1 MSSRT
6 QRFLPTKIQR
16 NRHAPRTKPEQFDE
30 VIREAFDFSRKISR
44 KSAFDKEADYFIRE
58 TYQGHIEK
66 RRKAALRRSL
76 NEILQRKAPTDM
88 KEAAASDHKQV
99 QLTFEDIDNSEHRQ
113 IQQAPAHT
121 ATPNHRQF
129 QLDPEEAAI
138 AWIELNAPMA
148 SYTKMEQQSHVLFAT
163 AIWMLDKI
171 TEQENWRRKLFRLLP
186 RNEHEIEEFH
196 EPDVWDCSYDYDLIA
211 SVVNVL
217 YYRNLNVDRKQ
228 PIDASTIDNFEKRL
242 DLYEDNP
249 YALTSEYA
257 ATHQLP
263 DDWRTVSYN
272 VPSSTTYNDDNRERF
287 RALLALIPQEEID
300 DIVDQFKALLGEWVN
315 RFYEGLAAISKECEP
330 LDQQKSQI
338 AEEHNAL
345 VDELEVLIDAF
356 EDKKRSRTV
365 KKNDKGKGNKQGTD
379 SLLLGTPAVNPLLVN
394 PKMSS
399 AKQNPLLVN
408 AMTGSLPGIEEFI
421 KSQSNGAAGQ
431 PIRTTG
437 SVSGMKTGM
446 KPANRYG
453 FSPSALSP
461 FGEGISGDNELDAQ
475 MDQIEGLYR
484 RIENLE
490 DRFNE
495 LQDET
500 NAVFK
505 RERSY
510 SFQMSV
516 YGRISNVFIE
526 SHEGLPSSLSE
537 PMRLPDVY
545 GLCFALL
552 YLIEIGD
559 DIPWLYGACYGFMME
574 VCESLPWGMK
584 EYDELDDPIWE
595 YDNDEASVPKTAAIP
610 DLNER
615 KYSYKD
621 SDYYFPR
628 SLAQIL
634 YEETGCILPRDVN
647 IYYPEYDTFRQYGI
661 KGKDAGFMML
671 MSAAL
676 STARRNIHA
685 TNLDPEAIRFLERD
699 PFDPLY
705 SDEDADEDAEGDAG
719 EERDEEDA
727 ETVLDE
733 EPARPKDE
741 KDILIDQLKK
751 ELKKSR
757 AALHSAEVESRN
769 TRKELSSTMSIYERE
784 HRELA
789 DLREI
794 VFNAQFT
801 DGSSEAE
808 QPATVSDATYPYE
821 TAKRTTVFGGHD
833 TFLKAIKPMLPN
845 VRFIDSS
852 YMTFSPELV
861 RNSDIVWVQTNCI
874 SHPMFWNVV
883 KYAKQYGVQLRYFGY
898 ASAEKCADQVVEADK
913 R

>member
-16 NRHAPRTKPEQFDE
+16 NRHAPRTKPEQYDD
-30 VIREAFDFSRKISR
+30 VIREAFDFSRKISK
-44 KSAFDKEADYFIRE
+44 KSAFDKEADLFIRE

-76 NEILQRKAPTDM
+76 STILQRNT
-88 KEAAASDHKQV
+88 S
-99 QLTFEDIDNSEHRQ
+99 T
-113 IQQAPAHT
+113 
-121 ATPNHRQF
+121 
-129 QLDPEEAAI
+129 LDPEDAAI

-148 SYTKMEQQSHVLFAT
+148 SYTKMEQQNHVLFAA
-163 AIWMLDKI
+163 AIWMLDRI

-217 YYRNLNVDRKQ
+217 YYRNLNADRKQ

-257 ATHQLP
+257 TTHQLP
-263 DDWRTVSYN
+263 DDWRTAPYT
-272 VPSSTTYNDDNRERF
+272 PSHDAPGTDDNRERF

-300 DIVDQFKALLGEWVN
+300 DIVDQFKALLGDWVD
-315 RFYEGLAAISKECEP
+315 RFYDGLATIAKECVTF
-330 LDQQKSQI
+330 DQQKARI
-338 AEEHNAL
+338 AEEHNTL

-356 EDKKRSRTV
+356 EDKRRSKTV
-365 KKNDKGKGNKQGTD
+365 TKEAKGKGGRRGT
-379 SLLLGTPAVNPLLVN
+379 GAPTVNPLLANPLVN
-394 PKMSS
+394 P
-399 AKQNPLLVN
+399 AKQNPLLSN

-421 KSQSNGAAGQ
+421 KSQSMGQSARPTGAGVSKD
-431 PIRTTG
+431 TG
-437 SVSGMKTGM
+437 KNVGMNISMNTATRSV
-446 KPANRYG
+446 ANRFG
-453 FSPSALSP
+453 FSPSVFSP
-461 FGEGISGDNELDAQ
+461 FDDRLTGDNELDAQ
-475 MDQIEGLYR
+475 MDQIDVVYR

-495 LQDET
+495 LQDDT
-500 NAVFK
+500 NAVYK
-505 RERSY
+505 RERTY

-516 YGRISNVFIE
+516 YGRISNVFKE

-615 KYSYKD
+615 KYAYRD

-634 YEETGCILPRDVN
+634 YEETGCLLPRDVS

-685 TNLDPEAIRFLERD
+685 TNLDPEAIRFLNHD
-699 PFDPLY
+699 PLDPLY
-705 SDEDADEDAEGDAG
+705 SDEDADEDAGEDTDFEGEAT
-719 EERDEEDA
+719 EIIEQ
-727 ETVLDE
+727 
-733 EPARPKDE
+733 PKDE
-741 KDILIDQLKK
+741 KDILIDQLKE

-757 AALHSAEVESRN
+757 AVLHSAEVESRN
-769 TRKELSSTMSIYERE
+769 TRKELASTKSIYERE

-794 VFNAQFT
+794 VFNAQFA
-801 DGSSEAE
+801 DGSGEPE
-808 QPATVSDATYPYE
+808 QPSTVSEETYPYE

-883 KYAKQYGVQLRYFGY
+883 KYAKQYGVQLRYFLY

>member
-1 MSSRT
+1 
-6 QRFLPTKIQR
+6 
-16 NRHAPRTKPEQFDE
+16 
-30 VIREAFDFSRKISR
+30 VIREAFDFSRKISK
-44 KSAFDKEADYFIRE
+44 KSAFDREADHFIRE
-58 TYQGHIEK
+58 TYQGYIEK

-76 NEILQRKAPTDM
+76 NDILQRKAPTD
-88 KEAAASDHKQV
+88 KKDA
-99 QLTFEDIDNSEHRQ
+99 
-113 IQQAPAHT
+113 
-121 ATPNHRQF
+121 ATPNHRHI
-129 QLDPEEAAI
+129 QLDPEDAAI

-148 SYTKMEQQSHVLFAT
+148 SYTKMEQQSHVLFAA
-163 AIWMLDKI
+163 AIWMLDRI

-228 PIDASTIDNFEKRL
+228 PIDASTIDNFEKRI

-272 VPSSTTYNDDNRERF
+272 VPSSTPSTDDNRERF
-287 RALLALIPQEEID
+287 RALLTLIPQEEID
-300 DIVDQFKALLGEWVN
+300 DIVDQFKVLLGDWVD
-315 RFYEGLAAISKECEP
+315 RFYEGLGTIAKECIT

-338 AEEHNAL
+338 VEEHNAL

-356 EDKKRSRTV
+356 EDKRRSRTV
-365 KKNDKGKGNKQGTD
+365 KKSDKGKGNRRGT
-379 SLLLGTPAVNPLLVN
+379 GAPAVNPLLVN
-394 PKMSS
+394 P
-399 AKQNPLLVN
+399 AKQNPLLSN

-421 KSQSNGAAGQ
+421 KSQSLGQSARPTGAGVSKKAG
-431 PIRTTG
+431 
-437 SVSGMKTGM
+437 MNTGM
-446 KPANRYG
+446 RTVANRFG
-453 FSPSALSP
+453 FSPFDDRLT
-461 FGEGISGDNELDAQ
+461 GDNELDAQ

-495 LQDET
+495 LQEET
-500 NAVFK
+500 NAVYK
-505 RERSY
+505 RERTY

-516 YGRISNVFIE
+516 YGRISNVFKE

-595 YDNDEASVPKTAAIP
+595 YDNDEASVPKTAVIP

-634 YEETGCILPRDVN
+634 YEETGCILPRDVS

-661 KGKDAGFMML
+661 KGKDAGFIML
-671 MSAAL
+671 MSTAL

-685 TNLDPEAIRFLERD
+685 TNLDPEAIRFLEHD
-699 PFDPLY
+699 PLDPLY
-705 SDEDADEDAEGDAG
+705 NDEDADEDMNEDADEDTDEDAQEDKATEIG
-719 EERDEEDA
+719 EEP
-727 ETVLDE
+727 TQ
-733 EPARPKDE
+733 PKDE
-741 KDILIDQLKK
+741 KDILIDQLKE
-751 ELKKSR
+751 ELKKSK

-769 TRKELSSTMSIYERE
+769 TRKELASTKSIYERE

-794 VFNAQFT
+794 VFNAQFA
-801 DGSSEAE
+801 DGSVEPE
-808 QPATVSDATYPYE
+808 QPATVSEETYPYE

-883 KYAKQYGVQLRYFGY
+883 KYAKQYGVQLRYFLY

>member
-16 NRHAPRTKPEQFDE
+16 SRHAPRTKPEQYDE
-30 VIREAFDFSRKISR
+30 VIREAFDFSRKISK
-44 KSAFDKEADYFIRE
+44 KSAFDKEADHFIRE

-76 NEILQRKAPTDM
+76 ADVLQRKTSM
-88 KEAAASDHKQV
+88 
-99 QLTFEDIDNSEHRQ
+99 
-113 IQQAPAHT
+113 
-121 ATPNHRQF
+121 
-129 QLDPEEAAI
+129 DPEDAAI

-148 SYTKMEQQSHVLFAT
+148 SYTKMEQQSHVLFAA
-163 AIWMLDKI
+163 AIWMLDRI

-228 PIDASTIDNFEKRL
+228 PIDASSIDGFEKRL

-257 ATHQLP
+257 ATHQLS
-263 DDWRTVSYN
+263 DDWRKM
-272 VPSSTTYNDDNRERF
+272 PSDDDNRERF

-300 DIVDQFKALLGEWVN
+300 DIVDQFKTLLGDWVD
-315 RFYEGLAAISKECEP
+315 RFYEGLAAISKERVT
-330 LDQQKSQI
+330 LDQQKARI

-356 EDKKRSRTV
+356 EDKRRSKTV
-365 KKNDKGKGNKQGTD
+365 KKDAKGKEGRRGT
-379 SLLLGTPAVNPLLVN
+379 GAPAVNPLLANPLVN
-394 PKMSS
+394 P
-399 AKQNPLLVN
+399 AKQNPLLANV
-408 AMTGSLPGIEEFI
+408 MTGSLPGIEEFI
-421 KSQSNGAAGQ
+421 KSQSLSSVGSLSQSARPTGQGASKNAGMN
-431 PIRTTG
+431 ISMNTG
-437 SVSGMKTGM
+437 IKSA
-446 KPANRYG
+446 ANRYG
-453 FSPSALSP
+453 FSPFNDPLT
-461 FGEGISGDNELDAQ
+461 GDNELDAQ

-500 NAVFK
+500 NAVYK
-505 RERSY
+505 RERTY

-516 YGRISNVFIE
+516 YGRISNVFKE

-574 VCESLPWGMK
+574 VYESLPWGMK

-634 YEETGCILPRDVN
+634 YAETGCLLPRDN
-647 IYYPEYDTFRQYGI
+647 TIYYPEYESFRQYGI

-671 MSAAL
+671 LSAAL

-685 TNLDPEAIRFLERD
+685 TNLDPEAIRFLDHD
-699 PFDPLY
+699 PLDPLY
-705 SDEDADEDAEGDAG
+705 SDEDADEDAEGDVG

-727 ETVLDE
+727 EAALDG

-741 KDILIDQLKK
+741 KDILIDQLKE
-751 ELKKSR
+751 ELKKSK

-769 TRKELSSTMSIYERE
+769 TRKELASTKSIYERE

-794 VFNAQFT
+794 VFNAQFA
-801 DGSSEAE
+801 DGSGESE
-808 QPATVSDATYPYE
+808 QPATVSEETYPYE

-883 KYAKQYGVQLRYFGY
+883 KYAKQYGVQLRYFLY

>member
-16 NRHAPRTKPEQFDE
+16 NRHAPRTKPDQYDE
-30 VIREAFDFSRKISR
+30 VIREAFDFSRKISK
-44 KSAFDKEADYFIRE
+44 KSAFDKEADHFIRE

-76 NEILQRKAPTDM
+76 ADVLQRKTSMD
-88 KEAAASDHKQV
+88 Q
-99 QLTFEDIDNSEHRQ
+99 ED
-113 IQQAPAHT
+113 
-121 ATPNHRQF
+121 
-129 QLDPEEAAI
+129 AAI

-148 SYTKMEQQSHVLFAT
+148 SYTKMEQQSHVLFAV
-163 AIWMLDKI
+163 AIWMLDRI

-217 YYRNLNVDRKQ
+217 YYRNLNADRKQ
-228 PIDASTIDNFEKRL
+228 PIDASSIDGFEKRL

-263 DDWRTVSYN
+263 DDWRTE
-272 VPSSTTYNDDNRERF
+272 PIIDDNREHF
-287 RALLALIPQEEID
+287 RALLALIPQDEID
-300 DIVDQFKALLGEWVN
+300 DIVDQFKALLRDWVN
-315 RFYEGLAAISKECEP
+315 RFYEGLAAIAKERIT
-330 LDQQKSQI
+330 LDQQKERI

-356 EDKKRSRTV
+356 EDKRRSKTV
-365 KKNDKGKGNKQGTD
+365 KKEAKGKGGRQGA
-379 SLLLGTPAVNPLLVN
+379 GTPTVNPLLAN
-394 PKMSS
+394 P
-399 AKQNPLLVN
+399 AKQNPLLAN
-408 AMTGSLPGIEEFI
+408 AMTGSLPGIEAFI
-421 KSQSNGAAGQ
+421 KSLSLSSVSSTGIAGKPIKGTGAAPGMN
-431 PIRTTG
+431 TG
-437 SVSGMKTGM
+437 TRSV
-446 KPANRYG
+446 ANRFG
-453 FSPSALSP
+453 FSPFDDRLT
-461 FGEGISGDNELDAQ
+461 GDNELDAQ

-500 NAVFK
+500 NAVYK
-505 RERSY
+505 RERTY

-516 YGRISNVFIE
+516 YGRISNVFQE

-615 KYSYKD
+615 KYAYKD

-634 YEETGCILPRDVN
+634 YEETGCILPRDVS

-676 STARRNIHA
+676 STARRSIHA
-685 TNLDPEAIRFLERD
+685 TNLDPEAIRFLDHD
-699 PFDPLY
+699 PLDPLY
-705 SDEDADEDAEGDAG
+705 MNEDAGGETDERIEDDAEAALDED
-719 EERDEEDA
+719 
-727 ETVLDE
+727 
-733 EPARPKDE
+733 PAQPKDE
-741 KDILIDQLKK
+741 KDILIDQLKE

-769 TRKELSSTMSIYERE
+769 TRKELASTKSIYERE

-794 VFNAQFT
+794 VFNAQFA
-801 DGSSEAE
+801 DGSGEPE
-808 QPATVSDATYPYE
+808 QPASVSEETYPYE

-883 KYAKQYGVQLRYFGY
+883 KYAKQYGVQLRYFLY